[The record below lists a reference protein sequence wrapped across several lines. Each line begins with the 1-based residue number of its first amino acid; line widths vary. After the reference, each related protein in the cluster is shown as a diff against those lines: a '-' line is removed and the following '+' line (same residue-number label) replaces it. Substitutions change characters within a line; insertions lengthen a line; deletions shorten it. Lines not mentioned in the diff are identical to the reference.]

1 MAKYYGKVG
10 FVKSVETSDGIW
22 EEVPTERS
30 YYGDILKNRI
40 TTQNP
45 GSVNPNMS
53 IATEIS
59 LISDAY
65 ANENFDVI
73 RYIVYLGKKWN
84 VTSVDP
90 EYPRIRVMLGGLYN
104 R

>member
-10 FVKSVETSDGIW
+10 FVENVEVEEGIW
-22 EEVPTERS
+22 EEKPTERP

-40 TTQNP
+40 ITQQD
-45 GSVNPNMS
+45 GSPNPNVS

-65 ANENFDVI
+65 ANENFDLI
-73 RYIVYLGKKWN
+73 RYIEYLGKKWN
-84 VTSVDP
+84 IVSVDI
-90 EYPRIRVMLGGLYN
+90 EYPRIKVMLGGLYN